1 MEKSEW
7 LYLVSVVF
15 VWMLDDTR
23 PTKQDAVL
31 WEYMFSFLKSFKLK
45 YSQDFCKLRFFQVG
59 HIYSNIFIAGEHFQ

>member
-31 WEYMFSFLKSFKLK
+31 
-45 YSQDFCKLRFFQVG
+45 
-59 HIYSNIFIAGEHFQ
+59 